1 MGTRHLLAAVFGL
14 SAGLAGLALGQL
26 PFFRVVESKLYDLDM
41 RWTVDPA
48 NAHPAIVI
56 VEIDEISMRRLEPV
70 VGRWP
75 WPRLV
80 HASVIDYLARG
91 PARAVAYDV
100 SLTDR
105 DRRTGFD
112 VGETTWTGAESD
124 QALVDSTRA
133 AGNVIHLA
141 EGVYEG

>member
-14 SAGLAGLALGQL
+14 AAGLAGLALGQL

-48 NAHPAIVI
+48 NADPAIVI

-91 PARAVAYDV
+91 PARVIVFDGLFTERDNRRFDVAGEE
-100 SLTDR
+100 
-105 DRRTGFD
+105 RTG
-112 VGETTWTGAESD
+112 G
-124 QALVDSTRA
+124 
-133 AGNVIHLA
+133 
-141 EGVYEG
+141 